1 VDNPATFEEQAMS
14 AYTVKTIDEMATIHD
29 GLVKLAG
36 AELGVESFGIQVF
49 DFPPNFAHYP
59 EHDHSTDGQEEVYV
73 VLRGSADFE
82 IDGERVPVQTGS
94 IVRVESGCRR
104 KLHPGPDGLR
114 VVAMGGTPGSNY
126 QRPRDFELA
135 AAS

>member
-1 VDNPATFEEQAMS
+1 MS
-14 AYTVKTIDEMATIHD
+14 EYTVKTIDDMATIHD

-49 DFPPNFAHYP
+49 DFPPDFGHYP
-59 EHDHSTDGQEEVYV
+59 EHDHSQDGQEEVYV
-73 VLRGSADFE
+73 VLRGSADIE
-82 IDGERVPVQTGS
+82 LDGERVPIATGS

-114 VVAMGGTPGSNY
+114 VVAIGGTPGKNY
-126 QRPRDFELA
+126 ERPRDFELA